1 MPKRKSK
8 IINISDFSF
17 VSMCRISV
25 RAFMI
30 RNKSVNLRLVISH
43 RIQFLFL
50 RLEEINILT
59 WCVGL
64 VNGGII
70 ILPCNDR
77 MLYR

>member
-1 MPKRKSK
+1 
-8 IINISDFSF
+8 
-17 VSMCRISV
+17 
-25 RAFMI
+25 MI
-30 RNKSVNLRLVISH
+30 RNKSVNFRLVISH

-70 ILPCNDR
+70 ILPCND
-77 MLYR
+77 